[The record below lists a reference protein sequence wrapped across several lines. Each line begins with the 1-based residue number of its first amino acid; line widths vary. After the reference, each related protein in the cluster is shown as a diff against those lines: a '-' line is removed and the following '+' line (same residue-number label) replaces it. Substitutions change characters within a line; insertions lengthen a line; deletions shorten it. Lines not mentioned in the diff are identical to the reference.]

1 MLHLEDETLI
11 GYAEGILRE
20 DVAQMVRQ
28 HVEACS
34 FCRLALQDW
43 QDLIALLKA
52 SPLEDAPEYAIRNCI
67 ALYNIP
73 AQPSVIRE
81 TLARIV
87 FNSLDT
93 PLTAGLRG
101 SAEGQQILFSTDNID
116 LHLQIFREK
125 PLMLGQLMER
135 SNHEFIA
142 GARIGILQEGE
153 LIDSTVSNSLGEFR
167 FTELPRGHVQLYA
180 DLPSKLRVIARF
192 TMER

>member
-1 MLHLEDETLI
+1 MLHLQDETLI
-11 GYAEGILRE
+11 GYAEETLRE
-20 DVAQMVRQ
+20 DEAQVVRM
-28 HVEACS
+28 HVEACG
-34 FCRLALQDW
+34 FCRLALRDW

-67 ALYNIP
+67 ALYNIQP
-73 AQPSVIRE
+73 QPSVLGE

-116 LHLQIFREK
+116 IHLQIFREK
-125 PLMLGQLMER
+125 PLMLGQIMER

-142 GARIGILQEGE
+142 GARVGILQEGE
-153 LIDSTVSNSLGEFR
+153 LLDSTVSNSLGEFR

>member
-11 GYAEGILRE
+11 GYAEGTLRDDE
-20 DVAQMVRQ
+20 VQMVRM
-28 HVEACS
+28 HVETCG
-34 FCRLALQDW
+34 FCRLALSDW

-73 AQPSVIRE
+73 IQPSIIRE
-81 TLARIV
+81 ALARIV

-116 LHLQIFREK
+116 IHLQIFREK
-125 PLMLGQLMER
+125 PLILGQILER

-142 GARIGILQEGE
+142 GAKVGILQEGE
-153 LIDSTVSNSLGEFR
+153 VIDSTVSNSLGEFR
-167 FTELPRGHVQLYA
+167 FSELPRGHVQLHA

-192 TMER
+192 TREP

>member
-1 MLHLEDETLI
+1 MPHLEDETLI

-20 DVAQMVRQ
+20 DVAQMVRT

-34 FCRLALQDW
+34 FCRLALHDW

-93 PLTAGLRG
+93 PLTVGLRG

-116 LHLQIFREK
+116 IHLQIFREK
-125 PLMLGQLMER
+125 PLILGQIMER

-142 GARIGILQEGE
+142 GARVGILQESE

-167 FTELPRGHVQLYA
+167 FSELPRGHVQLYA

>member
-1 MLHLEDETLI
+1 MLHLADETLI
-11 GYAEGILRE
+11 GYAEETLRE
-20 DVAQMVRQ
+20 DEAQMVRM
-28 HVEACS
+28 HVEGCS
-34 FCRLALQDW
+34 FCRLALHDW

-81 TLARIV
+81 ALARIV

-116 LHLQIFREK
+116 IHLQIFREK
-125 PLMLGQLMER
+125 PLMLGQILER

-142 GARIGILQEGE
+142 GARVGLLQEGE
-153 LIDSTVSNSLGEFR
+153 LIDSTLSNSLGEFR

>member
-116 LHLQIFREK
+116 IHLQIFREK

-142 GARIGILQEGE
+142 GARVGILQEGE

>member
-1 MLHLEDETLI
+1 MLHLQDETLI
-11 GYAEGILRE
+11 GYAEGTLRE
-20 DVAQMVRQ
+20 DAAQVVKM
-28 HVEACS
+28 HVEACG
-34 FCRLALQDW
+34 FCRLALRDW

-52 SPLEDAPEYAIRNCI
+52 SPLEDAPEYAIRNSI

-73 AQPSVIRE
+73 AQPSVLRE

-116 LHLQIFREK
+116 IHLQIFREK
-125 PLMLGQLMER
+125 PLMLGQIMER

-142 GARIGILQEGE
+142 GARVGILQEDE

-167 FTELPRGHVQLYA
+167 FTELPRGHVQIYA

>member
-20 DVAQMVRQ
+20 DVAQMVRM

-34 FCRLALQDW
+34 FCRLALRDW

-73 AQPSVIRE
+73 AQPSFIRE

-116 LHLQIFREK
+116 IHLQIFREK
-125 PLMLGQLMER
+125 PLMLGQIMER

-142 GARIGILQEGE
+142 GVRVGILHEDE

>member
-116 LHLQIFREK
+116 IHLQIFREK
-125 PLMLGQLMER
+125 PLMLGQILER

-142 GARIGILQEGE
+142 GARVGLLQEGE
-153 LIDSTVSNSLGEFR
+153 LIDSTLSNSLGEFR

>member
-11 GYAEGILRE
+11 GYAEGTLRE
-20 DVAQMVRQ
+20 DEAQMVTM
-28 HVEACS
+28 HVETCG
-34 FCRLALQDW
+34 FCRLALKDW

-73 AQPSVIRE
+73 ARPSVIRDII
-81 TLARIV
+81 ARIV

-101 SAEGQQILFSTDNID
+101 SSDGQQILFSTDNID
-116 LHLQIFREK
+116 IHLQIFREK
-125 PLMLGQLMER
+125 PLIMGQLLER
-135 SNHEFIA
+135 SNHEFIG
-142 GARIGILQEGE
+142 GARIGILQDGE
-153 LIDSTVSNSLGEFR
+153 LVDTTISNSLGEFR
-167 FTELPRGHVQLYA
+167 FSELPRGHVQLQA

-192 TMER
+192 TMES